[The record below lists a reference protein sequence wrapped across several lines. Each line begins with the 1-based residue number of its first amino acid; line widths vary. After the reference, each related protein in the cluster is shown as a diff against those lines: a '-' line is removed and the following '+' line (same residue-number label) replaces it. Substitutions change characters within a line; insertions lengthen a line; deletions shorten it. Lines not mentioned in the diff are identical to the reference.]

1 MVEVAPYP
9 QDAQTLFCLWYAL
22 RPQRRQRRW
31 VVFCLLPIDGVPF
44 DMISPDD
51 WATGPSFIK
60 PTDGHDY
67 SSSSNRIRLLRPVI
81 IANVV
86 PIASTAAK
94 SMAVALINI

>member
-44 DMISPDD
+44 DMISPDG
-51 WATGPSFIK
+51 WATSPPFIK
-60 PTDGHDY
+60 PTDAEDY
-67 SSSSNRIRLLRPVI
+67 SSSSNNTLLPRPVI
-81 IANVV
+81 IANVA
-86 PIASTAAK
+86 PIASKAAN
-94 SMAVALINI
+94 NIAAMLTNR